1 MVAPLLTALR
11 GHGQKGAHMGTIVRS
26 PDQPD
31 AQQFENSELRYSV
44 MVKGKLFNNDYPEGL
59 LLRIVN
65 ISEGGI
71 MAVIPYGVRV
81 FSNVVVE
88 LRNLPLTSGRIAW
101 ARKDRIGVAFDE
113 RIDLDLFFGRSSEKP
128 AQEIHRFDPDG
139 RLLKSEPL
147 IRRLN
152 S

>member
-1 MVAPLLTALR
+1 
-11 GHGQKGAHMGTIVRS
+11 MGTIVRS

-31 AQQFENSELRYSV
+31 AQQFETSELRYSV
-44 MVKGKLFNNDYPEGL
+44 MVKGKLFNNDFPDGL
-59 LLRIVN
+59 MLRIVN

-71 MAVIPYGVRV
+71 LAVIPYGVRV

-88 LRNLPLTSGRIAW
+88 LRNLPPIAGRIAW
-101 ARKDRIGVAFDE
+101 AKKDRIGVAFDE
-113 RIDLDLFFGRSSEKP
+113 KIDVDLFFGRLDDGKQVP
-128 AQEIHRFDPDG
+128 AVNKFAPDG

>member
-1 MVAPLLTALR
+1 MS
-11 GHGQKGAHMGTIVRS
+11 TIVRS
-26 PDQPD
+26 PDQPG
-31 AQQFENSELRYSV
+31 AQQFETSETRYSV
-44 MVKGKLFNNDYPEGL
+44 MVKGKLFNNDYPDGL

-101 ARKDRIGVAFDE
+101 AKKDRIGVTFDE
-113 RIDLDLFFGRSSEKP
+113 RVDLNLFFGRSEREMP
-128 AQEIHRFDPDG
+128 PQELHKFAVDG
-139 RLLKSEPL
+139 RLLASEPL

>member
-1 MVAPLLTALR
+1 
-11 GHGQKGAHMGTIVRS
+11 MGTIIRS
-26 PDQPD
+26 PDQPN
-31 AQQFENSELRYSV
+31 ALQFETSELRYSV
-44 MVKGKLFNNDYPEGL
+44 MVKGKLFNNDFPDGL

-71 MAVIPYGVRV
+71 MAAIPYGVRV
-81 FSNVVVE
+81 FSHVVVE
-88 LRNLPLTSGRIAW
+88 LRNLPPISGRIAW
-101 ARKDRIGVAFDE
+101 TKKDRIGIAFDE
-113 RIDLDLFFGRSSEKP
+113 RIDLDLFFGRSDSGT
-128 AQEIHRFDPDG
+128 QTQDIHKLTPDG